1 MIYEIFTIILVVC
14 LSQPY
19 TFCRILETV
28 IEATKTAVVHKYEF
42 YATYASRES
51 RTSRKNIVSQIHPA
65 FAAVATALHCER
77 SCARENVSFRDMPV
91 SEEMWSSQVVLGRP
105 LERLQEGSGDIHLRK
120 RREKMKKKT
129 FRKENRSYLRN
140 HWISLHNIFNILCST
155 LLLNVYITYKVL

>member
-28 IEATKTAVVHKYEF
+28 VEATKTAEVHKYEF

-120 RREKMKKKT
+120 RREKNEEK
-129 FRKENRSYLRN
+129 
-140 HWISLHNIFNILCST
+140 NIPQGKSQLFAKPLDI
-155 LLLNVYITYKVL
+155 IA